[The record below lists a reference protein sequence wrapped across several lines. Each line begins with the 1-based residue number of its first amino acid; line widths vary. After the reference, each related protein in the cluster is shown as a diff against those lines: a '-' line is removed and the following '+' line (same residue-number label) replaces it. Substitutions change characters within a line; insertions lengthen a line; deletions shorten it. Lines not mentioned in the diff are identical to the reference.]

1 MDRIT
6 LKASEGMLLTD
17 GEIYAKLLVLGDWDK
32 AENYREITE
41 EEYNAIMAVEEGG
54 ETDV

>member
-1 MDRIT
+1 MNRIT

-17 GEIYAKLLVLGDWDK
+17 GEIYAKVLVLGDWDK

-54 ETDV
+54 EDLV

>member
-17 GEIYAKLLVLGDWDK
+17 GEIYAKVLVLGDWDK

-41 EEYNAIMAVEEGG
+41 EEYNALMAVEEGG
-54 ETDV
+54 EDHV